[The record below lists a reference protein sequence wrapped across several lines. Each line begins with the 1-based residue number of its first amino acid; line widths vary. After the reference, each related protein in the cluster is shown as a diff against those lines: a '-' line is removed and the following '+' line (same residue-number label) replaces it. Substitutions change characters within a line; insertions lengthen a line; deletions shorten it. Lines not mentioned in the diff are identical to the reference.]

1 MKFNEIVKSKNFR
14 RGIEFTVAI
23 LAMLVM
29 FGAGVFVGL
38 EKAQFSY
45 NWGENYYRAI
55 AGPKP
60 FSADVGYLNAHGAAG
75 KILTISPT
83 GIVLADN
90 DNDEKNI
97 LINNQTLIKSG
108 PLDYSVDRLKTGD
121 YIVVIGSPDS
131 QGEIQAQLIRVL
143 PAPPPNH

>member
-1 MKFNEIVKSKNFR
+1 MKFDEVVKSKNFR
-14 RGIEFTVAI
+14 RGIEFTIAL

-75 KILTISPT
+75 KILKIDSA
-83 GIVLADN
+83 GLVLSDN

-108 PLDYSVDRLKTGD
+108 PLDYGADRLKTGD
-121 YIVVIGSPDS
+121 YIVVIGSPDN
-131 QGEIQAQLIRVL
+131 QGEIRAQLIRVI
-143 PAPPPNH
+143 PAPPLSH

>member
-1 MKFNEIVKSKNFR
+1 MQLNEIVKSKNFR
-14 RGIEFTVAI
+14 HGIEFAIAI

-45 NWGENYYRAI
+45 NWEENYYRAI

-75 KILTISPT
+75 KILKIDPA
-83 GIVLADN
+83 GIVLTDS

-108 PLDYSVDRLKTGD
+108 PLDYGADRLKTGD

-131 QGEIQAQLIRVL
+131 QGEIRAQLIRVL
-143 PAPPPNH
+143 PAPPPK

>member
-1 MKFNEIVKSKNFR
+1 MQFNEVVKSKNFR
-14 RGIEFTVAI
+14 RGIELVVAV
-23 LAMLVM
+23 LVLLVV

-45 NWGENYYRAI
+45 SWGENYYRTFS
-55 AGPKP
+55 GPKP
-60 FSADVGYLNAHGAAG
+60 PSPDLGYLNAHGAAG
-75 KILTISPT
+75 KILKVDAS

-97 LINNQTLIKSG
+97 LINSQTLIKSG
-108 PLDYSVDRLKTGD
+108 QLNFGVDRLKTGD

-131 QGEIQAQLIRVL
+131 QGEIRAQLIRVI
-143 PAPPPNH
+143 PAPPTSH